1 MDINNLAIKYD
12 AIPYFSDD
20 DFRFLLNN
28 NTIDERLPLTFLV
41 ETENPT
47 VNRISIKALI
57 NLNNNNE
64 KEIFIKRLRELFG

>member
-12 AIPYFSDD
+12 TIPYFSDD

-28 NTIDERLPLTFLV
+28 NTIDDRLPLTFLV